1 MAAAASSSTM
11 ANRNA
16 IPRRWQRLA
25 APTSTT
31 VENDVKEEPKSS
43 EKPTAD
49 SLALGRAI
57 RGIHTFVF
65 ICIRNISGN
74 ERFYSDVAVP
84 LVQLIDPET
93 AHKLAVKALKYGLVP
108 KQRTE
113 DPSLLRTTVLGM
125 EFKNPIGIAA
135 GFDKQGEAVEGLHK
149 IGFSFV
155 EIGSVTP
162 KPQPGNPKPRVFRL
176 PEDNAVVN
184 RYGFNSD
191 GHDVVWE
198 RLKRLK
204 ESKDFNGILGVN
216 LGKNKE
222 TVDATQDYIDGVK
235 RFMDVADYLVINV
248 SSPNTP
254 GLRTL
259 QSKKNLEE
267 LLTRINA
274 ARESAG
280 SKQPLLLKLAP
291 DLSDSERQD
300 VADVVLN
307 KKSRVDGLILCNTT
321 ITRPNLTNPNKEETG
336 GLSGAPLTD
345 ISTAMIADMY
355 RRTRGSIPI
364 IGVGGIF
371 TGADVYVKIRAGASL
386 VQLYTSYI
394 YNGPPIVGKIKREL
408 CEILKTNGFS
418 SVTDAIG
425 KDAKNK

>member
-1 MAAAASSSTM
+1 M
-11 ANRNA
+11 
-16 IPRRWQRLA
+16 
-25 APTSTT
+25 
-31 VENDVKEEPKSS
+31 
-43 EKPTAD
+43 
-49 SLALGRAI
+49 
-57 RGIHTFVF
+57 
-65 ICIRNISGN
+65 
-74 ERFYSDVAVP
+74 
-84 LVQLIDPET
+84 
-93 AHKLAVKALKYGLVP
+93 
-108 KQRTE
+108 
-113 DPSLLRTTVLGM
+113 
-125 EFKNPIGIAA
+125 
-135 GFDKQGEAVEGLHK
+135 
-149 IGFSFV
+149 
-155 EIGSVTP
+155 TP
-162 KPQPGNPKPRVFRL
+162 KPQAGNPKPRVFRL

-191 GHDVVWE
+191 GHDVVWK

-204 ESKDFNGILGVN
+204 ERKNFNGILGVN
-216 LGKNKE
+216 LGRNKE
-222 TVDATQDYIDGVK
+222 TKDSTQDYIDGIN
-235 RFMDVADYLVINV
+235 RFMDVADYFVINV

-254 GLRTL
+254 GLRSL
-259 QSKKNLEE
+259 QNKKNLEE
-267 LLTRINA
+267 LLIGINA

-321 ITRPNLTNPNKEETG
+321 IARPNLTNSNKQESG

-345 ISTAMIADMY
+345 ISTAMISDMY

-371 TGADVYVKIRAGASL
+371 SGADAYVKIRAGASL

-408 CEILKTNGFS
+408 CEILETNGFS

>member
-1 MAAAASSSTM
+1 MAGRLSNKAKLRSFLTVTSS
-11 ANRNA
+11 AVVLFGG
-16 IPRRWQRLA
+16 I
-25 APTSTT
+25 
-31 VENDVKEEPKSS
+31 
-43 EKPTAD
+43 
-49 SLALGRAI
+49 SLYQ
-57 RGIHTFVF
+57 
-65 ICIRNISGN
+65 GN

-108 KQRTE
+108 RQKTE
-113 DPSLLRTTVLGM
+113 DPASLRTTVLGM
-125 EFKNPIGIAA
+125 HFDNPIGMAA
-135 GFDKQGEAVEGLHK
+135 GFDKQGEAVQGLRN

-184 RYGFNSD
+184 RYGFNSV
-191 GHDVVWE
+191 GHDVVWQ
-198 RLKRLK
+198 RLK
-204 ESKDFNGILGVN
+204 ELKGSKSFNGILGVN
-216 LGKNKE
+216 LGMNKG
-222 TVDATQDYIDGVK
+222 TRDATQDYIDGIK
-235 RFMDVADYLVINV
+235 RFKDVADYFVINV
-248 SSPNTP
+248 SSPNTL
-254 GLRTL
+254 GLRSL
-259 QSKKNLEE
+259 QNRSNLEE

-274 ARESAG
+274 ARELAG
-280 SKQPLLLKLAP
+280 SRQPLLLKLAP

-300 VADVVLN
+300 VADVVLS
-307 KKSRVDGLILCNTT
+307 KRSRVDGLILCNTT
-321 ITRPNLTNPNKEETG
+321 VTRPNLISPNKEESG

-355 RRTRGSIPI
+355 KRTGGSIPI
-364 IGVGGIF
+364 IGVGGVF
-371 TGADVYVKIRAGASL
+371 SGSDAYVKLRAGASL

-408 CEILKTNGFS
+408 CEILETNGFS

>member
-1 MAAAASSSTM
+1 MARRLSNKAKLKSLFTVTSS
-11 ANRNA
+11 AVA
-16 IPRRWQRLA
+16 LFGGI
-25 APTSTT
+25 
-31 VENDVKEEPKSS
+31 
-43 EKPTAD
+43 
-49 SLALGRAI
+49 SLYR
-57 RGIHTFVF
+57 
-65 ICIRNISGN
+65 GN

-108 KQRTE
+108 KKGTE

-191 GHDVVWE
+191 GHDAVWE

-222 TVDATQDYIDGVK
+222 TVDPTQDYIDGVK

-254 GLRTL
+254 GLRNF

-280 SKQPLLLKLAP
+280 GERPLLLKLAP

-321 ITRPNLTNPNKEETG
+321 VTRPNLTNPNKEESG

-408 CEILKTNGFS
+408 CEILETNGFS